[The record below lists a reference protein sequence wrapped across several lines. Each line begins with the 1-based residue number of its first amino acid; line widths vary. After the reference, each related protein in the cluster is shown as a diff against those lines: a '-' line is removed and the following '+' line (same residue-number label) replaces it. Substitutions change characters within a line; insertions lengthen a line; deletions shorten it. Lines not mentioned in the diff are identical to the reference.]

1 MRSFKKVISL
11 LSAAVFALTA
21 VPFAASAEDRE
32 ISVADI
38 REIPAVTGNLNVS
51 EPAFAEGMIDPALRE
66 TCGLGC
72 IKPIEMPEGYLEEF
86 ISDYEYDGISAS
98 LSDTDLTVYAHIK
111 YNCEYYG
118 GDYDELEQAVD
129 AVASQAS
136 SSWSDFR
143 KALFIHDY
151 LATNCQYSRGCA
163 RGETYD
169 KIVHSAYSALCT
181 EGGVT
186 VCQGYAE
193 AYWLIAKELGL
204 DCRIICSDDLCHAW
218 NMVKVNGSWYQVDVT
233 WDDMILIDTA
243 LSYYYF
249 LVSDATMK
257 EDHINEKLDWFFSY
271 EDDYSCP
278 FESSTLCSSTAYE
291 KSFWRTERVN
301 APLAINGTDFYAV
314 CSGNNWAPGLYKVSS
329 SGSGTATKL
338 FSFDYYSWINN
349 YGSAY
354 SGLALTKG
362 KTLIFNDEAHIY
374 AYYINTGKGE
384 VLVDIS
390 DQITYPESSYPVV
403 DKVNG
408 TNGEENYSMNLYS
421 TCPVL
426 YGVKHEN
433 ESIIAV
439 MSVVGVGPKY
449 DNKYVQSFDTYNFN
463 PLTISAS
470 NTSSGVKISW
480 TADSAFT
487 SYRVYRKLST
497 ASGLGS
503 LIATVGGSSYTDT
516 TAANNTKYT
525 YNVIG
530 FNSSLCLKSNPSN
543 SVTITVSKSS
553 SLSAPTYLSKAATAS
568 GILIKWN
575 PVTSATSYTVYRSST
590 YSGTKTKI
598 KTTGYTSYCDS
609 TAVPGKSYY
618 YWVTAYNSNTGKTS
632 AYSTQYYITM
642 PATPFSPTFTDR
654 YSTSNG
660 AYLKWSS
667 VVGATSYTVYRSS
680 TYSGTKTK
688 LKTTSYTSFTD
699 TTAAAGKSYY
709 YWVTAYNSKTGKGS
723 AYSKQAYVTMP
734 SSSILSA
741 PTLLSKS
748 VTASGV
754 VIKWKP
760 VANATSYNVYRS
772 DTYSGTKTKI
782 KTTGYTSYCDD
793 SLSLTLGKSY
803 YYWVTAYNSNT
814 GKTSAYSTQYYV
826 TLPATPFSPTFT
838 ERYFYSDRVCLRW
851 SYVMGVTSFTVYRSD
866 TYSGTKTKL
875 CTTNSVRYYDHDVV
889 PGKSYYYWVTAYSS
903 DTGKS
908 SAYSKQAYIEIPSA
922 S

>member
-1 MRSFKKVISL
+1 MNSFRKVISL

-21 VPFAASAEDRE
+21 VPFAASAEE
-32 ISVADI
+32 QPSVCPQ
-38 REIPAVTGNLNVS
+38 EVTAVTGESNKPAA
-51 EPAFAEGMIDPALRE
+51 PAFAENLADTALRE

-72 IKPIEMPEGYLEEF
+72 IDPIEMPEGYLEEF
-86 ISDYEYDGISAS
+86 ISDYEYDGIAAS
-98 LSDTDLTVYAHIK
+98 LSDTDLTVYANIK
-111 YNCEYYG
+111 YNCEYRG
-118 GDYDELEQAVD
+118 GDYEELEQAVD

-233 WDDMILIDTA
+233 WDDNVLIDTS
-243 LSYYYF
+243 LVYYYF

-257 EDHINEKLDWFFSY
+257 KDHINESLDWHFHY
-271 EDDYSCP
+271 ENDETCP
-278 FESSTLCSSTAYE
+278 FASSTLCSSTAYE
-291 KSFWRTERVN
+291 NSFWRAEWAN
-301 APLAINGTDFYAV
+301 APLVINGTDYYAV
-314 CSGNNWAPGLYKVSS
+314 ISGYEWEPGLYKVSS
-329 SGSGTATKL
+329 NGTGTATKL
-338 FSFDYYSWINN
+338 FSFNDYSWVNN
-349 YGSAY
+349 YGYAY

-374 AYYINTGKGE
+374 AYYINTGKIE
-384 VLVDIS
+384 QLVDIS
-390 DQITYPESSYPVV
+390 SKITYPESSYPVV
-403 DKVNG
+403 ETIKG
-408 TNGEENYSMNLYS
+408 TDGSNTLTKNLYS
-421 TCPVL
+421 TCPVI

-433 ESIIAV
+433 ESIIAI
-439 MSVVGVGPKY
+439 MAVVGLSPCF
-449 DNKYVQSFDTYNFN
+449 DDTYEQKFENYNFD
-463 PLTISAS
+463 PLTISAA
-470 NTSSGVKISW
+470 NTSTGVKVSW

-497 ASGLGS
+497 ASGLGT

-530 FNSSLCLKSNPSN
+530 YNSSICLKSRPSN
-543 SVTITVSKSS
+543 SVTITASKAAAVAAPVISATNSTSGPVIKWNAVTGATSYSVYRCETYSGTKTKLKTTSYTSYCDTTAVSGKSYYYWVTAYNSKTGVSSAYSKQAYITVSKGST
-553 SLSAPTYLSKAATAS
+553 LSAPTYLSKAATAS
-568 GILIKWN
+568 GIVIKWN
-575 PVTSATSYTVYRSST
+575 PVTSATSYNVYRAST
-590 YSGTKTKI
+590 YSGTKTKL

-618 YWVTAYNSNTGKTS
+618 YWVTAYNSKTGQTS
-632 AYSTQYYITM
+632 AYSTQYYVTM
-642 PATPFSPTFTDR
+642 PATPFSPTFIER
-654 YSTSNG
+654 YPISSG

-667 VVGATSYTVYRSS
+667 VLGATSYTVYRSD

-688 LKTTSYTSFTD
+688 LKTVGNTYTVD
-699 TTAAAGKSYY
+699 TTAVSGKSYY

-734 SSSILSA
+734 
-741 PTLLSKS
+741 
-748 VTASGV
+748 
-754 VIKWKP
+754 
-760 VANATSYNVYRS
+760 
-772 DTYSGTKTKI
+772 
-782 KTTGYTSYCDD
+782 
-793 SLSLTLGKSY
+793 
-803 YYWVTAYNSNT
+803 
-814 GKTSAYSTQYYV
+814 
-826 TLPATPFSPTFT
+826 
-838 ERYFYSDRVCLRW
+838 
-851 SYVMGVTSFTVYRSD
+851 
-866 TYSGTKTKL
+866 
-875 CTTNSVRYYDHDVV
+875 
-889 PGKSYYYWVTAYSS
+889 
-903 DTGKS
+903 
-908 SAYSKQAYIEIPSA
+908 
-922 S
+922 